1 MIYDLDVKGMRKMI
15 RKFSRTAYGISRTAY
30 GRTVFTLAYAAFFFF
45 LILTVLFLFGMLFG
59 SCLGVNYYT
68 LNTLM
73 WILGCCFA
81 AFLSFLIGSAYY
93 YKELRIYVKNLDE

>member
-15 RKFSRTAYGISRTAY
+15 RKFSRTAY

-73 WILGCCFA
+73 WILCCCFA